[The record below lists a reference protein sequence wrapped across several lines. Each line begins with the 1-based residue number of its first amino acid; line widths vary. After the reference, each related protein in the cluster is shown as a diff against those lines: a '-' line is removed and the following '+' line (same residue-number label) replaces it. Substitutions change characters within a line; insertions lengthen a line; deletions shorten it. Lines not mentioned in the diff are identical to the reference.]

1 VEEMFSKNGPKPWH
15 TEHGHSK
22 LDHLIEEARE
32 KGLHAKDVG
41 IKTETVENV
50 EKTKAAEADV

>member
-1 VEEMFSKNGPKPWH
+1 MFSKNGPKPWH

-41 IKTETVENV
+41 IKTEMVENV